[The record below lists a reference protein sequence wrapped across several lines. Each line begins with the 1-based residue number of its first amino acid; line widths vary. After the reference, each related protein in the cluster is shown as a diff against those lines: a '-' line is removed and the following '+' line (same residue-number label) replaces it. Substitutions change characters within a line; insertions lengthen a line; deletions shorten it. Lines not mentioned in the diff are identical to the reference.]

1 MHAQRKKRR
10 WGTMADFD
18 FDELDKAVSGALG
31 KKTPVN
37 DDRIEAV
44 IVPEPETVTTPE
56 VEPEETPSDTPKIIS
71 LSTPVQTA
79 RSTPAARRSSGR
91 FMDMVHPRSDM
102 TPKTSE
108 SLSPK
113 PQPQPI
119 STVEPTPAPIEPLQS
134 IEEILKP
141 LESPFLPDTKVEKR
155 PLGGSSSSQ
164 FDTSSLTEEPILNRL
179 EAPDD
184 PRLEAENMPDPI
196 DFAIENGHVDLD
208 LEMDTKA
215 HVETKAVVESIPED
229 VSAEVE
235 PTIDESAIDN
245 IEATEAVE
253 EVEAVKAIEPVEQ
266 TPAPKNEGKEP
277 APSHSEATELIVDQP
292 TGPTSI
298 TQQYT
303 EQKSSTAESGAIFD
317 TEAYH
322 QPLAQSV
329 KKKSGLLV
337 IVWIVLLVVLGAA
350 AGGAFYIYVLPM
362 L

>member
-1 MHAQRKKRR
+1 
-10 WGTMADFD
+10 MADFD

-31 KKTPVN
+31 KKAPVN
-37 DDRIEAV
+37 DDTVEAV
-44 IVPEPETVTTPE
+44 IVPEPK
-56 VEPEETPSDTPKIIS
+56 VEPVVTVQADPISEEAPKITGIS
-71 LSTPVQTA
+71 APVEA
-79 RSTPAARRSSGR
+79 PSRSVPVARRSSGR

-102 TPKTSE
+102 TPKAADSSAPKPSASLVSPASE
-108 SLSPK
+108 S
-113 PQPQPI
+113 
-119 STVEPTPAPIEPLQS
+119 TTAPIEPPQS
-134 IEEILKP
+134 IEEVLKP

-155 PLGGSSSSQ
+155 PLGGSASQ
-164 FDTSSLTEEPILNRL
+164 FDSSEFAEEPILNRL

-208 LEMDTKA
+208 LENDSKPA
-215 HVETKAVVESIPED
+215 AIAEPVKKDILDEPVEETETPLDES
-229 VSAEVE
+229 
-235 PTIDESAIDN
+235 TIDGIEAV
-245 IEATEAVE
+245 EATEEVEVVKETPEVVE
-253 EVEAVKAIEPVEQ
+253 EVKKPETTHPEP
-266 TPAPKNEGKEP
+266 
-277 APSHSEATELIVDQP
+277 TELIVDQP

-303 EQKSSTAESGAIFD
+303 EQKSSATESGAIFD

-329 KKKSGLLV
+329 KKKSGWLV